1 MIKRLFMKQT
11 QTFRGRRA
19 GVLAFSLVEVM
30 VAASI
35 MAIIFAALFAG
46 ISSTFSLMD
55 VTRENLRATQIMV
68 SRLEGLRLCA
78 WSNNQLFNTS
88 VVPTNFTDSFYP
100 LGLNS
105 STNPGT
111 SYAGTLT
118 ITTNFVMN
126 PAATY
131 NNNLAQVTI
140 SVAWTSSHGT
150 VTNVHHR
157 SMTTYVAQYGMQ
169 NYIYAH

>member
-1 MIKRLFMKQT
+1 
-11 QTFRGRRA
+11 
-19 GVLAFSLVEVM
+19 VLAFSLVEVM

-100 LGLNS
+100 LGLN
-105 STNPGT
+105 
-111 SYAGTLT
+111 
-118 ITTNFVMN
+118 
-126 PAATY
+126 
-131 NNNLAQVTI
+131 
-140 SVAWTSSHGT
+140 
-150 VTNVHHR
+150 
-157 SMTTYVAQYGMQ
+157 
-169 NYIYAH
+169 